1 MTSKT
6 ETRLRPAEV
15 IEKYGGCLE
24 LAPMDKYFHDI
35 SVGLYVKDGVSTVW
49 SYSRREGVEERL
61 RAIRDQMVVLGGMA
75 PVEGVSNQLR
85 FDCGELHPRT
95 LRFLIAQAVGKAP
108 DYAPPGGAMSI
119 GDSKSALTIH
129 VEDAGD
135 PERNVYRVSLE
146 GEANNAALRLRMV
159 LAGFVR
165 YGEMEQVGDSGVSF
179 SCGRKHDA
187 LIRILLPYSRN
198 ISSVETMMAAEAMRG
213 QMTTNTLGFSQV

>member
-1 MTSKT
+1 MTFKMES
-6 ETRLRPAEV
+6 RLRPAEV

-24 LAPMDKYFHDI
+24 LAPIDKHFHDI

-75 PVEGVSNQLR
+75 AVEGVPNQLR

-119 GDSKSALTIH
+119 RDSKSALTIH
-129 VEDAGD
+129 VEDAETRRETCIASRWRGR
-135 PERNVYRVSLE
+135 PTMQHCGLE
-146 GEANNAALRLRMV
+146 WCWRDLSGTGKWNKLGTRECPSPA
-159 LAGFVR
+159 
-165 YGEMEQVGDSGVSF
+165 VG
-179 SCGRKHDA
+179 
-187 LIRILLPYSRN
+187 N
-198 ISSVETMMAAEAMRG
+198 
-213 QMTTNTLGFSQV
+213 TTP